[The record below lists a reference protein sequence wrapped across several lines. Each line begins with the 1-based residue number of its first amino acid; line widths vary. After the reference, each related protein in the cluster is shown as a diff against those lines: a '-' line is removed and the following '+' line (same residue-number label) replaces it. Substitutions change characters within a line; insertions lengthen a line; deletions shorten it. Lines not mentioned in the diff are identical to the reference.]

1 MDNTLENTKTS
12 LNSID
17 EIIIPDFSGPNSRGG
32 KIFKSTPHIIN
43 NYTNMLVRSNII
55 TILIFLCTLLGGF
68 FISFLSRWN
77 EDSTISYLGSFL
89 TFFSFIMIVVFAISI
104 PHSLSS
110 YKDKMSKIYLDV
122 SPRGIQGITID
133 ENEDYVWFD
142 ILYEDITEIL
152 YNSKQISIYTKN
164 GNVYNYDSFY
174 NPREI
179 YSTILA
185 MSDDKLDLK
194 FKTL

>member
-68 FISFLSRWN
+68 FISFLSRGN
-77 EDSTISYLGSFL
+77 EVKKPPSSVHRKIS
-89 TFFSFIMIVVFAISI
+89 IVVFAISI

>member
-68 FISFLSRWN
+68 FISFLSRGN